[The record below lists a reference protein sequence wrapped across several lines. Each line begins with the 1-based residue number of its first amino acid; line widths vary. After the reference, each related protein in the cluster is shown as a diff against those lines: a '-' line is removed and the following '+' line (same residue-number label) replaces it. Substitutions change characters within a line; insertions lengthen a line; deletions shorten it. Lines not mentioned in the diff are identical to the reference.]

1 LSQRDVEEQN
11 NRNFKDWKQTDI
23 TFLVLGL
30 CGETGELANITKK
43 YIRWLLGWK
52 GKYLTEEQFV
62 KLLKGELADV
72 QIFLYLIAGKYGLNI
87 EDLVREKQKIN
98 RERFGW
104 K

>member
-1 LSQRDVEEQN
+1 MEEEN
-11 NRNFKDWKQTDI
+11 DRNFKGWRTVDVGY
-23 TFLVLGL
+23 FVLGL
-30 CGETGELANITKK
+30 SGEAGELANNTKK